1 MRTWSKCK
9 EEENEMTTLTLG
21 CIAALNLGLG
31 VALALSALWTIERLG
46 ADVASVG
53 AVGAAVLAVWAQSR
67 VGEAWL
73 APTLPEF
80 KAFVLAAVAGG
91 VAGLV
96 LTFTTVRPEAQ

>member
-1 MRTWSKCK
+1 
-9 EEENEMTTLTLG
+9 MTTLTLG

-31 VALALSALWTIERLG
+31 VALALSALWTIERFG
-46 ADVASVG
+46 ADVASIG
-53 AVGAAVLAVWAQSR
+53 TVGAAVFAVWAQSR
-67 VGEAWL
+67 VGEVWL

-80 KAFVLAAVAGG
+80 KALVLAAVAGG